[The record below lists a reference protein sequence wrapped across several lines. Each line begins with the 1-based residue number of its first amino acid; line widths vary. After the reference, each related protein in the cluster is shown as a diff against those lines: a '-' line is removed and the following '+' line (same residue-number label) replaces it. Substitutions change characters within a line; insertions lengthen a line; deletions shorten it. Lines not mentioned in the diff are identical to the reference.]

1 MKTKFNKESRNLI
14 LAMLLGD
21 GTISNNYV
29 FKLSHG
35 YKQKEY
41 LEWKINLLNE
51 YGIKNNGLKEYVS
64 TKGYNTGDIV
74 YYSQLSI
81 IPFIK
86 LLRRIIYKPKKNY
99 SNRKILN
106 RLNALGVAIWYM
118 DDGHINIRKTNDKIH
133 GFYIKIATCL
143 SKEDNQTIIDYF
155 KEVWNVSFYQFKEG
169 KDTYSLCCGT
179 QEGIKFIEIVKPY
192 IESCPSMIYKIQYD
206 LSQRRDYV
214 E

>member
-1 MKTKFNKESRNLI
+1 MKTKFNKESRNLLI
-14 LAMLLGD
+14 SMLLGD

-143 SKEDNQTIIDYF
+143 SKKDNQIIIDYF

-169 KDTYSLCCGT
+169 KETYSLCCGT

-206 LSQRRDYV
+206 LSQRRNYV